1 MKQKTDFSKMEGYTF
16 GFDKDLLQFDRIYEY
31 LSNSYWSPNIRR
43 DIVERQIANSLCIG
57 AYDQNGL
64 QIGFARLVTD
74 YGRFAYVCD
83 VYVLEGHQ
91 GKGIARTMVQSL
103 MDHESVESVGHWT
116 LATKDAHT
124 VYSKLGFEPADERY
138 MMMRRSSDRWQN
150 D

>member
-1 MKQKTDFSKMEGYTF
+1 MESYKLS
-16 GFDKDLLQFDRIYEY
+16 FDKSDLQFERIYEY

-43 DIVERQIANSLCIG
+43 DVVERQIANSLCIG
-57 AYDQNGL
+57 AFDGNGR

-74 YGRFAYVCD
+74 YGRFAYLAD

-91 GKGIARTMVQSL
+91 SKGIAQSMVKSL
-103 MDHESVESVGHWT
+103 MDHDSVKTVGHWT

-124 VYSKLGFEPADERY
+124 LYAKLGFEPTNERY

-150 D
+150 PD